1 MNFANRFW
9 SVVIN
14 PSSNDFENLNRF
26 NSYLIPL
33 FWWYNHKKVYN
44 TPNVY
49 AIKPYYYFIYRE
61 TLTDHPLGEQPIV
74 PERTSWLLQYS
85 MMKLRFAH
93 VFWGQCTHNEYL
105 ALLLSLLCVSV
116 ELCCWKDWYRKS
128 SCLPLWYFQ
137 LFWYFNFL
145 SLIRF
150 WLHWITGFHTN
161 HNKSNVLS
169 IQTFLHFIV
178 TYRL

>member
-1 MNFANRFW
+1 MFML
-9 SVVIN
+9 
-14 PSSNDFENLNRF
+14 LNHIIT
-26 NSYLIPL
+26 L
-33 FWWYNHKKVYN
+33 
-44 TPNVY
+44 
-49 AIKPYYYFIYRE
+49 YRE

-150 WLHWITGFHTN
+150 WLHWITGFHIDHCKSYISLTN
-161 HNKSNVLS
+161 PSSISLKEQNISNS
-169 IQTFLHFIV
+169 QGFEFHS
-178 TYRL
+178 

>member
-1 MNFANRFW
+1 MFML
-9 SVVIN
+9 
-14 PSSNDFENLNRF
+14 LNHIIT
-26 NSYLIPL
+26 L
-33 FWWYNHKKVYN
+33 
-44 TPNVY
+44 
-49 AIKPYYYFIYRE
+49 YRE

-74 PERTSWLLQYS
+74 PERTSWLFQYS

-161 HNKSNVLS
+161 QNKQYGNLS
-169 IQTFLHFIV
+169 IQISWISLLPIDFNNVFVLDFGCYWLNCIIRYKWFL
-178 TYRL
+178 L